1 MENESNVWTTITY
14 LQHFIWTLN
23 QVGGWNL
30 ARARANVKV
39 FNLLRDLCRKVSP
52 LGVSCTEKN
61 ICHAPQLYYKG
72 MSRELCIPSEMW
84 GVLVMKWRHHW
95 HCTIVLQDI
104 LETVFDNGELVKE
117 YTFAEVREN
126 AELTIVKDA
135 KKATKVKRCSLSLH
149 LFTLSSLF
157 VTLTRAH
164 ARSHV
169 HIRTHTTKFL
179 CLAVFEVSS
188 LLLFRNKKISSPKL
202 QFATCDGHFSHKTI
216 EIVLGNPWRWKARGS
231 FLWKIPYYSYY
242 ETGAKRKSTKL

>member
-1 MENESNVWTTITY
+1 M
-14 LQHFIWTLN
+14 
-23 QVGGWNL
+23 
-30 ARARANVKV
+30 
-39 FNLLRDLCRKVSP
+39 
-52 LGVSCTEKN
+52 
-61 ICHAPQLYYKG
+61 
-72 MSRELCIPSEMW
+72 
-84 GVLVMKWRHHW
+84 
-95 HCTIVLQDI
+95 LQDI

-157 VTLTRAH
+157 VTLTRTH

-202 QFATCDGHFSHKTI
+202 QLATGTSATKQ
-216 EIVLGNPWRWKARGS
+216 LRSYWA
-231 FLWKIPYYSYY
+231 IPEDERRAAVSC
-242 ETGAKRKSTKL
+242 ERFHTTVTTKRVRNASQQNCN